1 MCRPEAGR
9 FSGLGGWLKR
19 AIKLFRQRKRH
30 ADDKLGMLT
39 LELSGQ
45 GRPIFGAGGAQLLL
59 GEEVDALRLLAQGA
73 DDAALAY
80 GLRVSY
86 EHAVKLRADLQRR
99 LGCADTAALAAIA
112 AAHGIR

>member
-1 MCRPEAGR
+1 MCRPEAGLA
-9 FSGLGGWLKR
+9 GLLGRLNR
-19 AIKLFRQRKRH
+19 CIKLYRQRKRH

-80 GLRVSY
+80 GLRISY
-86 EHAVKLRADLQRR
+86 ERAVKLRADLQRR
-99 LGCADTAALAAIA
+99 LGSSDPVAIAAIA